1 MQLCLQVP
9 EQLTGKSQQQL
20 EALAFEAL
28 VVRLYALGELSSGEG
43 AKLLGLTRREFL
55 DLLGQYNVSLFD
67 DEIDLKKETVV
78 VTIEDSKPGEQ
89 RHVIDILTALPGHQ
103 LFHSAEEVDAYIREE
118 HDSWER

>member
-1 MQLCLQVP
+1 MAPTKEKITMQLRLQVP

-43 AKLLGLTRREFL
+43 AKLLDLSRREFF

-67 DEIDLKKETVV
+67 DKIDLKKEV
-78 VTIEDSKPGEQ
+78 GY
-89 RHVIDILTALPGHQ
+89 G
-103 LFHSAEEVDAYIREE
+103 
-118 HDSWER
+118 